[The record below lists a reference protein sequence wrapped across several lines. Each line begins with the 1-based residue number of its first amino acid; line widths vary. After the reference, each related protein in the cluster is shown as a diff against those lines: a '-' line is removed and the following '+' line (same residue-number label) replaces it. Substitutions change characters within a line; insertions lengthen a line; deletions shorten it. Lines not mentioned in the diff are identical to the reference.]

1 MTDDKGADEGP
12 FAKVGNI
19 SSVYAGGRFICTF
32 PAVEDAEYT
41 VNELNESVAK
51 KIAESYAAGRKAERE
66 RCAKIAEKEVVLDIA
81 SLESGEFYSNSA
93 GRIIAEKIRGGQ
105 DEK

>member
-1 MTDDKGADEGP
+1 MTDDKGAGEEPYKLRDGFNYGVVGP
-12 FAKVGNI
+12 GIPSK
-19 SSVYAGGRFICTF
+19 
-32 PAVEDAEYT
+32 EEEYDLSPR
-41 VNELNESVAK
+41 VANMIFNE
-51 KIAESYAAGRKAERE
+51 GRKAERE

-105 DEK
+105 DAK